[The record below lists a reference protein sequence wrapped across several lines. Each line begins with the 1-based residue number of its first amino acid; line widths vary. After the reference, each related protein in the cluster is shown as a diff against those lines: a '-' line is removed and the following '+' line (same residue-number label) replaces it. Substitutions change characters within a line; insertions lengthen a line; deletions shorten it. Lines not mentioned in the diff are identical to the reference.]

1 MSASSCYHCGAP
13 VPAQDPP
20 VTTIAGQSQTLCSES
35 CARTAALIEA
45 RGLTEFYRFRD
56 GPTNTASRRDTDSR
70 RWQPF
75 DRDALQNEF
84 VVRRPDGLREAHVLL
99 QGVRC
104 AACTWLI
111 ENALGAVSGVKSI
124 SVDPLTTRATLCWDP
139 DRVALSELLAQLA
152 RLGYTPVPYTQDA
165 TELAARQERRVALQ
179 RLIIA
184 GLGMMQVMSFAV
196 ALYLGAWRDPQIEAY
211 LRLISLLVSTP
222 VVFYAGAPFFAGAWA
237 GIRSGALGMD
247 VPVALAV
254 GGAWSASVWNT
265 FLGTG
270 EVYFDSATMFVFF
283 LSAARFLEMTGRHRA
298 MSLTGAMA
306 QHLPRVATRLVAGQ
320 ATQVGVMEL
329 AKGDR
334 ILVAPGEALPA
345 DGELLSD
352 QASVDEALLTGESRP
367 VPRRCGDALVAGSL
381 NTDQVLEMT
390 VVRVGADTQMAQIA
404 RLVGDAGARK
414 PRLVEMADRI
424 ASWFVATVL
433 LAAGTVALVWWQLA
447 PERAFEVALAV
458 LVVTCPCALALA
470 TPAAFTV
477 ATTSLARLG
486 FMVRRRGA
494 LQNLSRLTDVVFD
507 KTGTLTDGHPVVA
520 DMQTW
525 RNCTADQARTIA
537 AALESRSSHP
547 LAKAFPT
554 LDRLPPV
561 SDVQAIAGAGLQG
574 TVDGRQYRIGTEAFA
589 TSWITAS
596 SAVADNQAALRQ
608 VYLGDADGLLAR
620 FTLAEQQRDGAQ
632 EVSRQLARAGLSLQ
646 IFSGDQ
652 AGPVS
657 ALADSLGISHWQA
670 ALQPPDKL
678 AAVEQLQ
685 LQGRIVAMVGDG
697 INDSPVLA
705 GADVSIAMGGGTSL
719 AQHSA
724 DCVLMSESLLPLLA
738 ARQVAR
744 RTLRIVRQNLTWA
757 VAYNLVAL
765 PLAATGLL
773 APWMAALGMSASSL
787 LVTGNALRLAR
798 LPQIRPTSAQ
808 DSALPAE
815 PVAACCKKPAG
826 AAS

>member
-1 MSASSCYHCGAP
+1 MSATPCYHCGAP
-13 VPAQDPP
+13 VPARNPP
-20 VTTIAGQSQTLCSES
+20 TTAVAGKLQTLCSEA
-35 CARTAALIEA
+35 CARTAALIEK

-56 GPTNTASRRDTDSR
+56 GPAHTASSRDGDR
-70 RWQPF
+70 QRWLPF
-75 DRDALQNEF
+75 DRQALQNEF
-84 VVRRPDGLREAHVLL
+84 VVLRADGLREAHLLL

-111 ENALGAVSGVKSI
+111 ENALGAAPGLKSI
-124 SVDPLTTRATLCWDP
+124 SGDPLTTRATLCWDP
-139 DRVALSELLAQLA
+139 ERVALSELLTQLA
-152 RLGYTPVPYTQDA
+152 RLGYTPVPYTEDA
-165 TELAARQERRVALQ
+165 TELAARQERRLSLQ
-179 RLIIA
+179 RLIVA

-196 ALYLGAWRDPQIEAY
+196 ALYLGAWRDPQIESY

-222 VVFYAGAPFFAGAWA
+222 VVFYAGAPFFFGAWA
-237 GIRSGALGMD
+237 GIRGGALGMD

-254 GGAWSASVWNT
+254 GGAWCASVWNT
-265 FLGTG
+265 LVGSG

-306 QHLPRVATRLVAGQ
+306 QHLPRVATRLQAGL

-329 AKGDR
+329 EKGDR
-334 ILVAPGEALPA
+334 ILVAPGETLPA

-352 QASVDEALLTGESRP
+352 RARVDEALLTGESRP
-367 VPRRCGDALVAGSL
+367 VSRGCGDTLVAGSL

-390 VVRVGADTQMAQIA
+390 VVRVGADTLMAQIA
-404 RLVGDAGARK
+404 RLVGDAGDRK
-414 PRLVEMADRI
+414 PRLVEIADRV

-433 LAAGTVALVWWQLA
+433 LAAAAVAYVWWQLA
-447 PERAFEVALAV
+447 PERAFEIALAV

-507 KTGTLTDGHPVVA
+507 KTGTLTDAQPVIA
-520 DMQTW
+520 DIQTW
-525 RNCTADQARTIA
+525 RNCSADQARSIA

-547 LAKAFPT
+547 LAKAFPAAAA
-554 LDRLPPV
+554 LPPV
-561 SDVQAIAGAGLQG
+561 NNVEAISGAGLEG
-574 TVDGRQYRIGTEAFA
+574 TVDGQRYRIGTEAFV
-589 TSWITAS
+589 TAWTTDS
-596 SAVADNQAALRQ
+596 GTVVDNQAARRQ
-608 VYLGDADGLLAR
+608 VFLGDTEGLLAR
-620 FTLAEQQRDGAQ
+620 FSVAEHHRDGAA
-632 EVSRQLARAGLSLQ
+632 EVTGQLATSGLDLR

-657 ALADSLGISHWQA
+657 ALADSLGIRHWQA
-670 ALQPPDKL
+670 ALQPQEKL

-685 LQGRIVAMVGDG
+685 AQGRIVAMVGDG

-705 GADVSIAMGGGTSL
+705 GADVSIAMGSGTSL

-724 DCVLMSESLLPLLA
+724 DCVLMSESLAPLWS
-738 ARQVAR
+738 AREVAR
-744 RTLRIVRQNLTWA
+744 RTLRVVRQNVAWA

-798 LPQIRPTSAQ
+798 LPVSPEASSAA
-808 DSALPAE
+808 STFAAE
-815 PVAACCKKPAG
+815 PRAACCKKPAG

>member
-1 MSASSCYHCGAP
+1 MSATPCYHCGAP
-13 VPAQDPP
+13 VPAQSPP
-20 VTTIAGQSQTLCSES
+20 TATVAGQSQTLCSEA

-56 GPTNTASRRDTDSR
+56 GPTGTASNRDTDSQ

-75 DRDALQNEF
+75 DRPALQNEF
-84 VVRRPDGLREAHVLL
+84 VVRRPDGLREAHLLL

-111 ENALGAVSGVKSI
+111 ESALGAAPGLKSI
-124 SVDPLTTRATLCWDP
+124 SVDPLTTRASLCWDP
-139 DRVALSELLAQLA
+139 QRVALSELLAQLA
-152 RLGYTPVPYTQDA
+152 RLGYTPVPYTEDA
-165 TELAARQERRVALQ
+165 TEQAARQERRVALQ
-179 RLIIA
+179 RLIVA

-211 LRLISLLVSTP
+211 LRLVSLLVSTP
-222 VVFYAGAPFFAGAWA
+222 VVFYAGAPFFSGAWA
-237 GIRSGALGMD
+237 GIRGGALGMD

-254 GGAWSASVWNT
+254 GGAWCASVWNT
-265 FLGTG
+265 FVGTG

-329 AKGDR
+329 EKGDR
-334 ILVAPGEALPA
+334 ILVAPGQTLPA
-345 DGELLSD
+345 DGALLSER
-352 QASVDEALLTGESRP
+352 ASVDEALLTGESRP
-367 VPRRCGDALVAGSL
+367 VSRRRGDALVAGSL
-381 NTDQVLEMT
+381 NTDQVLEMS
-390 VVRVGADTQMAQIA
+390 VVRVGADTLMAQIA

-414 PRLVEMADRI
+414 PRLVEIADRV
-424 ASWFVATVL
+424 ASWFVAAVL
-433 LAAGTVALVWWQLA
+433 LAAATVALVWWQLA
-447 PERAFEVALAV
+447 PERAFEIALAV

-494 LQNLSRLTDVVFD
+494 LQNLSRITDMVFD
-507 KTGTLTDGHPVVA
+507 KTGTLTDGQPVVA
-520 DMQTW
+520 DIQTW
-525 RNCTADQARTIA
+525 QSWSADQALAVA

-547 LAKAFPT
+547 LAKAFPVT
-554 LDRLPPV
+554 GTLPPV
-561 SDVQAIAGAGLQG
+561 AEVRAVSGAGLEG
-574 TVDGRQYRIGTEAFA
+574 SVAGRPYRIGTEAFA
-589 TSWITAS
+589 TAWVSGSAS
-596 SAVADNQAALRQ
+596 TPDNQAAQRQ
-608 VYLGDADGLLAR
+608 VYLGDANGLLAR
-620 FTLAEQQRDGAQ
+620 FGLAEQQREGARQ
-632 EVSRQLARAGLSLQ
+632 LTGQLARSGLDLR

-657 ALADSLGISHWQA
+657 ALADTLGITHWRA
-670 ALQPPDKL
+670 ALQPPEKL

-685 LQGRIVAMVGDG
+685 GQGRIVAMVGDG

-705 GADVSIAMGGGTSL
+705 GADVSIAMGSGTSL

-724 DCVLMSESLLPLLA
+724 DCVLMSDSLAPVWA
-738 ARQVAR
+738 AREVAR
-744 RTLRIVRQNLTWA
+744 RTLRIVRQNLAWA

-798 LPQIRPTSAQ
+798 LPASLDAGPATSAL
-808 DSALPAE
+808 AAE